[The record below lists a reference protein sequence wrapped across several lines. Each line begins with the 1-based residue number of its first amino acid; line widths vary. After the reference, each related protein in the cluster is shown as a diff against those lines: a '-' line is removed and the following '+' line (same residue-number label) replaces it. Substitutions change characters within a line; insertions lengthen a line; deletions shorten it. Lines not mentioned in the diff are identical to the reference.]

1 MTVPRK
7 LADRLQSLA
16 RPLLQLA
23 SRPMLL
29 AACLLLP
36 AWFILDNFV
45 VALAVS
51 LLLAFFAAML
61 RSLWLLRR
69 NSK

>member
-1 MTVPRK
+1 MAVVRTFIQPIQA
-7 LADRLQSLA
+7 LF
-16 RPLLQLA
+16 RPLLPLA
-23 SRPMLL
+23 SRPLML

-36 AWFILDNFV
+36 AWFMLDNFV
-45 VALAVS
+45 VALAAS
-51 LLLAFFAAML
+51 LLLAFFIAML